1 MGSLVQSEEL
11 EHALQEARQNLRYV
25 HPVGRTARERCAVQ
39 KECGLLLEPYPDFFA
54 APEDL
59 ENLSVR
65 AKMYRLIRTIAHQHP
80 TWTFSHYSAAVVH
93 GLQVPYAL
101 LDRVHVGVD
110 ARHNRRITSSVV
122 QTHLVSADV
131 TCSVSGIQV
140 TSLLPTLFDCL
151 RMTTFRYGLPII
163 DSALHHELT
172 SVENMTGYIEDHGAR
187 KHGVGQARQTLR
199 YADGRSENGGEST
212 VQAIIIE
219 LGYLVPDLQREVI
232 DPLNPSSTKRVDF
245 YWQLP
250 DGRVVILELDG
261 FQKYRYAADGSP
273 LTLEET
279 QRVLANER
287 RRESHIN
294 LTGATVLR
302 LSYEEATDVEH
313 LNSVLA
319 LVGIPRVAR

>member
-1 MGSLVQSEEL
+1 MGNLVQSEEL
-11 EHALQEARQNLRYV
+11 ERALQEARQNLRYV
-25 HPVGRTARERCAVQ
+25 HPVGRTARERCAAQ
-39 KECGLLLEPYPDFFA
+39 KECGLLVEPYPGFFA

-122 QTHLVSADV
+122 KTHLVPADV

-172 SVENMTGYIEDHGAR
+172 SVEKMAGYIEDHGAR

-199 YADGRSENGGEST
+199 HADGRSANGGEST
-212 VQAIIIE
+212 VRAIIIE
-219 LGYLVPDLQREVI
+219 LGYLAPELQREI
-232 DPLNPSSTKRVDF
+232 ADPLNPSSTKRVDY

-279 QRVLANER
+279 QRVLADER

-313 LNSVLA
+313 LDSVLS
-319 LVGIPRVAR
+319 LVGIPRVTR